1 MKVSKTLSDIADLAF
16 ADRGVCTEL
25 EIKKLYLLTNPK
37 PVMRKLFVLGS
48 IAVVAIIL
56 ALSWFWID
64 ALFLF
69 LIAGPLIYMGIAD
82 MLQVK
87 QSIKRNFPLFGRLR
101 YVFED
106 LRPKIQQ
113 YFVES
118 DTDGAPINR
127 NERSV
132 IYQRAKKQIDT
143 VPFGTQLNVY
153 AEGYE
158 WITHSIAP
166 KDFHKMEHNPRI
178 RFGGKECKQPYDM
191 SVLNISAMSFG
202 SLSQNAILALNSG
215 AKLGGFAH
223 NTGEGG
229 LSPYH
234 LQPGGDIIW
243 QIGTGYFGARTE
255 DGNFSDDAFKANAT
269 KPNVKMIEI
278 KLSQGAKPGHGG
290 ILPAAKNTPE
300 IAKIRL
306 VKPGT
311 TVFSPPFHSAFNT
324 PKELLLFVK
333 RLRELS
339 GGKPV
344 GFKLCVGRKSEFLS
358 ICKAMVE
365 LKIYPDFITV
375 DGGEG
380 GTGAAPP
387 EFTNFVGMPLLD
399 ALAFVDNALRG
410 FGIRHEM
417 RMIASGKVLTGFNL
431 LRAMALG
438 ADTCNAARAMM
449 MALGC
454 IQALECNRNTC
465 PTGVATQNPEL
476 MKGLDV
482 KDKAERVANFHKN
495 TVESFVELMAATG
508 MTHPEQINR
517 THVYRR
523 VFMNM
528 VKTYEEIYPTIPD
541 GCLLEGGD
549 VPFELEEYM
558 KYASAETFELA

>member
-1 MKVSKTLSDIADLAF
+1 
-16 ADRGVCTEL
+16 
-25 EIKKLYLLTNPK
+25 
-37 PVMRKLFVLGS
+37 MRKIFILSS
-48 IAVVAIIL
+48 IVITALIL
-56 ALSWFWID
+56 VWAYFWID
-64 ALFLF
+64 ALFAF
-69 LIAGPLIYMGIAD
+69 VIVAPLIYMGAVDIIQA
-82 MLQVK
+82 K
-87 QSIKRNFPLFGRLR
+87 QSIRRNFPLLGRLR

-106 LRPKIQQ
+106 FRPKIQQ

-158 WITHSIAP
+158 WMTHSIAP
-166 KDFHKMEHNPRI
+166 KDFHKMDHNPRI
-178 RFGGKECKQPYDM
+178 KFGGRDCKQPYDM

-202 SLSQNAILALNSG
+202 SLSKNAILALNGG

-234 LQPGGDIIW
+234 LQPGGDVIW
-243 QIGTGYFGARTE
+243 QIGTGYFGARDKE
-255 DGNFSDDAFKANAT
+255 GNFNDDAFKANAT

-290 ILPAAKNTPE
+290 ILPGKKNTPE
-300 IAKIRL
+300 IAAIRL
-306 VKPGT
+306 VEPGT
-311 TVFSPPFHSAFNT
+311 TVFSPPYHSAFGN
-324 PKELLLFVK
+324 PEELIKFVE
-333 RLRELS
+333 RLRTLS
-339 GGKPV
+339 GGKPI
-344 GFKLCVGRKSEFLS
+344 GFKLCIGRKSEFLS
-358 ICKAMVE
+358 ICKAMVK
-365 LKIYPDFITV
+365 LNSYPDFITI

-399 ALAFVDNALRG
+399 ALAFADNSLRG
-410 FGIRHEM
+410 FGIRNQM
-417 RMIASGKVLTGFNL
+417 RLIASGKILTGFHIV
-431 LRAMALG
+431 RAMALG
-438 ADTCNAARAMM
+438 ADTCNCARAMM

-454 IQALECNRNTC
+454 IQALECNKNTC
-465 PTGVATQNPEL
+465 PTGVATQDPYF

-482 KDKAERVANFHKN
+482 TDKTARVANYHKN
-495 TVESFVELMAATG
+495 TVESFVELLGAAG
-508 MTHPEQINR
+508 LGHPDQITR

-523 VFMNM
+523 VFMNL

-549 VPFELEEYM
+549 IPYDYDTYM
-558 KYASAETFELA
+558 SRAASDAWEKVEA

>member
-1 MKVSKTLSDIADLAF
+1 
-16 ADRGVCTEL
+16 
-25 EIKKLYLLTNPK
+25 
-37 PVMRKLFVLGS
+37 MRKIFVLTS
-48 IAVVAIIL
+48 ILSVAL
-56 ALSWFWID
+56 VLVWAYFWID
-64 ALFLF
+64 ALFAFVIIL
-69 LIAGPLIYMGIAD
+69 PLVFMGFAD
-82 MLQVK
+82 MIQTR
-87 QSIKRNFPLFGRLR
+87 QSIRRNFPLLGRLR

-158 WITHSIAP
+158 WMTHSIAP
-166 KDFHKMEHNPRI
+166 IDFHKMDHNPRI
-178 RFGGKECKQPYDM
+178 RFGGRDCKQPYDM
-191 SVLNISAMSFG
+191 SVLNVSAMSFG
-202 SLSQNAILALNSG
+202 SLSKNAVLALNGG
-215 AKLGGFAH
+215 AKIGGFAH

-234 LQPGGDIIW
+234 LEPGGDVIW
-243 QIGTGYFGARTE
+243 QIGTGYFGARDKE
-255 DGNFSDDAFKANAT
+255 GNFSDDAFKANAT

-290 ILPAAKNTPE
+290 ILPAKKNTPE
-300 IAKIRL
+300 VAAIRG
-306 VKPGT
+306 VEPGT
-311 TVFSPPFHSAFNT
+311 TVFSPPYHGAFST
-324 PKELLLFVK
+324 PIELIRFVE
-333 RLRELS
+333 RLRNLS

-358 ICKAMVE
+358 ICKAMVK
-365 LKIYPDFITV
+365 LNIYPDFITV

-399 ALAFVDNALRG
+399 ALAFVDNSLRG
-410 FGIRHEM
+410 FGIRNQM
-417 RMIASGKVLTGFNL
+417 KIIASGKVLTGFHI

-438 ADTCNAARAMM
+438 ADSCNCARAMM
-449 MALGC
+449 LALGC
-454 IQALECNRNTC
+454 IQALECNKNTC
-465 PTGVATQNPEL
+465 PTGVATQDPYF
-476 MKGLDV
+476 MKGLV
-482 KDKAERVANFHKN
+482 VEDKTTRVANYHKN
-495 TVESFVELMAATG
+495 TVESFVELMGAAG
-508 MTHPEQINR
+508 ISHPDKINR
-517 THVYRR
+517 SHVYRR
-523 VFMNM
+523 VFMNL

-549 VPFELEEYM
+549 TPYDFDEYL
-558 KYASAETFELA
+558 KRSSAESFEIMVTA

>member
-1 MKVSKTLSDIADLAF
+1 
-16 ADRGVCTEL
+16 
-25 EIKKLYLLTNPK
+25 
-37 PVMRKLFVLGS
+37 MRKIFILSS
-48 IAVVAIIL
+48 IAIT
-56 ALSWFWID
+56 ALVLLLSYFWID
-64 ALFLF
+64 ALYAF
-69 LIAGPLIYMGIAD
+69 IVVVPLIYMGIAD
-82 MLQVK
+82 ITQTR
-87 QSIKRNFPLFGRLR
+87 QSIKRNFPLIGRLR
-101 YVFED
+101 YFFEMI
-106 LRPKIQQ
+106 RPEIQQ

-143 VPFGTQLNVY
+143 IPFGTQLDVY

-158 WITHSIAP
+158 WLTHSIAP
-166 KDFHKMEHNPRI
+166 KDFHKMDHNPRV

-202 SLSQNAILALNSG
+202 SLSQNAILALNGG

-234 LQPGGDIIW
+234 LAPGGDIIW
-243 QIGTGYFGARTE
+243 QIGTGYFGARSE
-255 DGNFSDDAFKANAT
+255 DGNFSVSAFKANAL

-290 ILPAAKNTPE
+290 ILPAKKNTPE
-300 IAKIRL
+300 IAAIRL

-311 TVFSPPFHSAFNT
+311 TVFSPPFHSAFST
-324 PKELLLFVK
+324 PKELILFVK
-333 RLRELS
+333 KLRELS
-339 GGKPV
+339 EGKPV

-358 ICKAMVE
+358 ICKAMVQ
-365 LKIYPDFITV
+365 LNIYPDFITV

-387 EFTNFVGMPLLD
+387 EFTDHVGMPLLD
-399 ALAFVDNALRG
+399 ALAFVDSSLRG

-417 RMIASGKVLTGFNL
+417 RLIAAGKVLTGFHI

-438 ADTCNAARAMM
+438 ADTCNSARAMM

-454 IQALECNRNTC
+454 IQALECNSNTC
-465 PTGVATQNPEL
+465 PTGVATQDPYL
-476 MKGLDV
+476 MKGLV
-482 KDKAERVANFHKN
+482 IEDKKHRVVHFHKN
-495 TVESFVELMAATG
+495 TVESFVELMGATG
-508 MTHPEQINR
+508 LDHTDKINR
-517 THVYRR
+517 SHVYRR

-528 VKTYEEIYPTIPD
+528 VKTFEEIYPTIPD

-549 VPFELEEYM
+549 VPYDYESYMNRASEEVFEVL
-558 KYASAETFELA
+558 